1 MIYRQWNEYVH
12 QTHFTT
18 SYFCCHKYSS
28 STLSDLRLV
37 TRYIWYTSYFQS
49 STRIAL
55 EHDVWISVFSS
66 FLVSWPFFH
75 APKHVHRR
83 SRAALST
90 CLPRSPLDGPVQWAL
105 NRPWLFF
112 FEPSY
117 VFRSIVDLAEGV
129 ASFTIKTSS
138 SKTTR
143 RLYPGSI
150 NWGAFSYCWI
160 HNYQNRREGTLSM
173 HTFIIRAR
181 LVIVLTAFDIDV
193 NWRTMWVPSVMLFGL
208 HSTSA

>member
-12 QTHFTT
+12 QTHFAT

-37 TRYIWYTSYFQS
+37 TRYIWYTPYFQS

-129 ASFTIKTSS
+129 ASFTCFRHWHQLKDDVGSFCDALRFAFNVCVECNGLSLSSVSSWLDPRFLSPFSS
-138 SKTTR
+138 S
-143 RLYPGSI
+143 SI
-150 NWGAFSYCWI
+150 PLC
-160 HNYQNRREGTLSM
+160 
-173 HTFIIRAR
+173 
-181 LVIVLTAFDIDV
+181 
-193 NWRTMWVPSVMLFGL
+193 PS
-208 HSTSA
+208 